1 MSRAHLFHGNTRAA
15 LNQTAC
21 FCLFLSV
28 LHGVCTQQDGP
39 QNTYRNVFLFPHS
52 RKESPILIHV
62 VVDVFFLTQK
72 YVSRDNQETIQ
83 DEIP

>member
-39 QNTYRNVFLFPHS
+39 QT
-52 RKESPILIHV
+52 PIVMCFCPSQLRRIT
-62 VVDVFFLTQK
+62 DINSCGCRCFFLTQK
-72 YVSRDNQETIQ
+72 YVSRVNQETIQ